1 MKTCPICGA
10 QEEDQ
15 AAFCTKCGAAFAAQE
30 QSGGGAAPPHH
41 TPPQYAAPQAVYNP
55 FDHTAEFTAKDISE
69 NKVVAMLCYLMGT
82 LGVIIALLGSHTSPY
97 AAFHVRQ
104 SLKFTVLDILLLL
117 IGLIFFW
124 TVLVPIA
131 CAICYVVLG
140 VVRIICFFS
149 ICKGN
154 AKEPPIVRS
163 FGFLR

>member
-1 MKTCPICGA
+1 
-10 QEEDQ
+10 
-15 AAFCTKCGAAFAAQE
+15 
-30 QSGGGAAPPHH
+30 
-41 TPPQYAAPQAVYNP
+41 
-55 FDHTAEFTAKDISE
+55 
-69 NKVVAMLCYLMGT
+69 MLCYLMGT

-154 AKEPPIVRS
+154 AKEPPIWLPALTETKAGKEPIFV
-163 FGFLR
+163 GFLFACMVNALAAVRFLWYL